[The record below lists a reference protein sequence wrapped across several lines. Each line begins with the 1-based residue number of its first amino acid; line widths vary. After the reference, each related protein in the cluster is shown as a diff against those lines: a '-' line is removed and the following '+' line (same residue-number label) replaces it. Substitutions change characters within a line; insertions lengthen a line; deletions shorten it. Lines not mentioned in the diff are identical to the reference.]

1 MTSNEILLDM
11 QDILKVFPG
20 IIAVDHAN
28 MQVRRGEV
36 HALVGE
42 NGAGKSTMI
51 KILTGA
57 YIRDG
62 GTVVFDGKEVEYRTP
77 QQAQE
82 SGISTIYQEINLV
95 PLRSVAENIMMGREP
110 TRYGLLDWKN
120 LNDQASQL
128 LGQLGI
134 DIDVSK
140 PLVEFNVAIQQMVA
154 IARAVSFESNLVV
167 MDEPTSSLDDH
178 EVNTLFESIRR
189 LKAKGVSVIF
199 ITHRLD
205 ELFVICDRITIMRDG
220 KTIETSDISSMTKL
234 ELVSKMLGK
243 PLGEVRRGGATS
255 FLDRQAS
262 GDADAVLELEQ
273 VKNPPLLQGVSLDV
287 RKGEIIGLAGLLGSG
302 RTEAARVI
310 FGADPVRE
318 GQIRWDGKAVRFSST
333 RQAIDSGMGYCTE
346 DRKAEGIVPFL
357 SVRDNLTL
365 AALPTLTRNGIINR
379 DKQKQIV
386 DQFIK
391 MLDIK
396 LSSPDQKVR
405 ELSGGNQQK
414 VLLARWLCLNP
425 QLLILDEPTR
435 GIDVGAKGEIQKIIS
450 RLADDGVGVLMI
462 TSEMDELT
470 EGSDR
475 VFVMRDRRT
484 VAELSG
490 EQISQDAIMGA
501 MAHGED
507 DNDNDQEVQP

>member
-1 MTSNEILLDM
+1 MK
-11 QDILKVFPG
+11 DILKIFPG
-20 IIAVDHAN
+20 IVAVDHAHLE
-28 MQVRRGEV
+28 VRRGEV

-57 YIRDG
+57 YIRDEG
-62 GTVVFDGKEVEYRTP
+62 KVVLEGQEVEFLTP
-77 QQAQE
+77 QEAQA

-110 TRYGLLDWKN
+110 TRYGF
-120 LNDQASQL
+120 LNWRKLNAEASRL
-128 LGQLGI
+128 LGELGLDI
-134 DIDVSK
+134 DITK
-140 PLVEFNVAIQQMVA
+140 PLLEYNTAIQQMVA
-154 IARAVSFESNLVV
+154 IARAVSFKSKLVV

-178 EVNTLFESIRR
+178 EVNTLFETIRR
-189 LKAKGVSVIF
+189 LKADGVSVIF

-220 KTIETSDISSMTKL
+220 KTIETRDINSITKL

-243 PLGEVRRGGATS
+243 PLGEVRQGGATS
-255 FLDRQAS
+255 FEARENQPSLET
-262 GDADAVLELEQ
+262 VLELNEI
-273 VKNPPLLQGVSLDV
+273 KNPPILQGVSLNV
-287 RKGEIIGLAGLLGSG
+287 RKGEIVGLAGLLGSG
-302 RTEAARVI
+302 RSEAARAI
-310 FGADPVRE
+310 FGADPVQE
-318 GQIRWDGKAVRFSST
+318 GQIHWDGKPAQFSNT
-333 RQAIDSGMGYCTE
+333 RKAIEAGMGYCPE
-346 DRKAEGIVPFL
+346 DRKMEGIIPYL

-365 AALPTLTRNGIINR
+365 AALPTFSRNGIVNR
-379 DKQKQIV
+379 DKQRQIV

-391 MLDIK
+391 MLGIK
-396 LSSPDQKVR
+396 LSSPDQKIR

-425 QLLILDEPTR
+425 ELLILDEPTR

-450 RLADDGVGVLMI
+450 RLANEGVGVLMI
-462 TSEMDELT
+462 TSEMEELT

-484 VAELSG
+484 VAELSKG
-490 EQISQDAIMGA
+490 EISQDAIMSA
-501 MAHGED
+501 MAHGEVES
-507 DNDNDQEVQP
+507 NNQEVQP

>member
-1 MTSNEILLDM
+1 MASNNILLDM

-62 GTVVFDGKEVEYRTP
+62 GKVVFDGEEVAYRTP

-110 TRYGLLDWKN
+110 TRFGLVNWKS
-120 LNDQASQL
+120 LNAEANRL

-134 DIDVSK
+134 DVDVTR
-140 PLVEFNVAIQQMVA
+140 PLVEYNVAIQQMVA
-154 IARAVSFESNLVV
+154 IARAVSFKSKLVV
-167 MDEPTSSLDDH
+167 MDEPTSSLDEL
-178 EVNTLFESIRR
+178 EVNTLFESIHR
-189 LKAKGVSVIF
+189 LKAEGVSVIF

-205 ELFVICDRITIMRDG
+205 ELYVICDRITIMRDG
-220 KTIETSDISSMTKL
+220 KTIETDDISSITKL

-255 FLDRQAS
+255 FGDRQVDP
-262 GDADAVLELEQ
+262 DAQIILELDQ
-273 VKNPPLLQGVSLDV
+273 IKDPPLLQEISLDV
-287 RKGEIIGLAGLLGSG
+287 RRGEIVGLAGLLGSG
-302 RTEAARVI
+302 RTEAAKSI
-310 FGADPVRE
+310 FGAEPARDGQMRWQGEEVR
-318 GQIRWDGKAVRFSST
+318 ISST
-333 RQAIDSGMGYCTE
+333 RDAIDKGMGYCTE
-346 DRKAEGIVPFL
+346 DRKAEGIVPYL

-391 MLDIK
+391 MLGIK
-396 LSSPDQKVR
+396 LSSADQSVR

-484 VAELSG
+484 VAEFSG
-490 EQISQDAIMGA
+490 EEISQDAIMAA
-501 MAHGED
+501 MAHGETEN
-507 DNDNDQEVQP
+507 NDEVQP

>member
-1 MTSNEILLDM
+1 MTSNEILLEM
-11 QDILKVFPG
+11 KEILKVFPG
-20 IIAVDHAN
+20 MVAVDHAN
-28 MQVRRGEV
+28 LAVRHGEV

-62 GTVVFDGKEVEYRTP
+62 GKVIFDGQEVEYRTP

-82 SGISTIYQEINLV
+82 NGISTIYQEINLV

-110 TRYGLLDWKN
+110 KRYGLLDWKK
-120 LNDQASQL
+120 LNAEASRL
-128 LGQLGI
+128 LGQVGI
-134 DIDVSK
+134 ELDVTK
-140 PLVEFNVAIQQMVA
+140 PLAEYNIAIQQMVA
-154 IARAVSFESNLVV
+154 IARAVSFKSKLVV

-178 EVNTLFESIRR
+178 EVHILFETIRR
-189 LKAKGVSVIF
+189 LKAEGVSVIF

-220 KTIETSDISSMTKL
+220 KTIETRDISSITKL

-243 PLGEVRRGGATS
+243 ELGQVRRKGATS
-255 FLDRQAS
+255 FELKEVPSEA
-262 GDADAVLELEQ
+262 GTVLELEQ
-273 VKNPPLLQGVSLDV
+273 VQNSPVLQDISLDV
-287 RKGEIIGLAGLLGSG
+287 RKGEIVGLAGLLGSG
-302 RTEAARVI
+302 RSEAARVI
-310 FGADPVRE
+310 FGADPVQS
-318 GQIRWDGKAVRFSST
+318 GQMKWDGKPVEFSST
-333 RQAIDSGMGYCTE
+333 RNAIDAGMGYCPE
-346 DRKAEGIVPFL
+346 DRKAEGVVPFL

-365 AALPTLTRNGIINR
+365 AALPNLTRNGIINR
-379 DKQKQIV
+379 DKQRQIV

-391 MLDIK
+391 MLGIK

-414 VLLARWLCLNP
+414 VLLARWLCMNP

-450 RLADDGVGVLMI
+450 RLASEGVGVLMI
-462 TSEMDELT
+462 TSEMEEIV
-470 EGSDR
+470 EGSHR

-484 VAELSG
+484 VAEFPH
-490 EQISQDAIMGA
+490 EEISQDAIMGV
-501 MAHGED
+501 MAHGEIE
-507 DNDNDQEVQP
+507 NNHEVQP

>member
-1 MTSNEILLDM
+1 
-11 QDILKVFPG
+11 
-20 IIAVDHAN
+20 
-28 MQVRRGEV
+28 
-36 HALVGE
+36 
-42 NGAGKSTMI
+42 
-51 KILTGA
+51 
-57 YIRDG
+57 
-62 GTVVFDGKEVEYRTP
+62 
-77 QQAQE
+77 
-82 SGISTIYQEINLV
+82 
-95 PLRSVAENIMMGREP
+95 
-110 TRYGLLDWKN
+110 
-120 LNDQASQL
+120 
-128 LGQLGI
+128 
-134 DIDVSK
+134 
-140 PLVEFNVAIQQMVA
+140 VA

-262 GDADAVLELEQ
+262 GDAESVLELEQ
-273 VKNPPLLQGVSLDV
+273 VKNPPLLQGISLDV

>member
-1 MTSNEILLDM
+1 MSSNEILLEM
-11 QDILKVFPG
+11 KDILKVFPG
-20 IIAVDHAN
+20 IVAVDHAN
-28 MQVRRGEV
+28 LEVRRGEV

-57 YIRDG
+57 YLRDAG
-62 GTVVFDGKEVEYRTP
+62 KVLLDGQEVEFFTP

-82 SGISTIYQEINLV
+82 NGISTIYQEINLV

-110 TRYGLLDWKN
+110 TRYGF
-120 LNDQASQL
+120 LNWRKLNAEASRL
-128 LGQLGI
+128 LGELGI
-134 DIDVSK
+134 EIDVTK
-140 PLVEFNVAIQQMVA
+140 PLVEYNTAIQQMVA
-154 IARAVSFESNLVV
+154 IARAVSFKSKLVV

-178 EVNTLFESIRR
+178 EVNTLFETIRR
-189 LKAKGVSVIF
+189 LKADGVSVIF

-220 KTIETSDISSMTKL
+220 KTIETRDINSITKL

-243 PLGEVRRGGATS
+243 PLGEVRQGGATS
-255 FLDRQAS
+255 FEARETQPS
-262 GDADAVLELEQ
+262 HETVLELNEI
-273 VKNPPLLQGVSLDV
+273 KNPPILQGVTLNV
-287 RKGEIIGLAGLLGSG
+287 RKGEIVGLAGLLGSG
-302 RTEAARVI
+302 RSEAARAI
-310 FGADPVRE
+310 FGADPVQ
-318 GQIRWDGKAVRFSST
+318 GGKIYWDGKPAQFSNT
-333 RQAIDSGMGYCTE
+333 RKAIEAGMGYCPE
-346 DRKAEGIVPFL
+346 DRKMEGIIPYL

-365 AALPTLTRNGIINR
+365 AALPTFSRNGIVNR

-391 MLDIK
+391 MLGIK
-396 LSSPDQKVR
+396 LSSADQKIR

-425 QLLILDEPTR
+425 ELLILDEPTR

-450 RLADDGVGVLMI
+450 RLANEGVGVLMI
-462 TSEMDELT
+462 TSEMEELT

-484 VAELSG
+484 VAELSKG
-490 EQISQDAIMGA
+490 EISQDAIMSA
-501 MAHGED
+501 MAHGDIESK
-507 DNDNDQEVQP
+507 DQEVQP